1 MYQVGQILY
10 IILKKKK
17 AVFPVQVVEQVVR
30 KTLTGED
37 VTFKVTLPNANES
50 INLQTIAEKV
60 FISSEDLQNYLMSN
74 LSEKITAMVNEA
86 SDLASS
92 SFAAPAQNISSMVDN
107 TSEDMPET
115 MQITLE
121 DGTKANV
128 TVPSKIH

>member
-92 SFAAPAQNISSMVDN
+92 SFAAPTQNISSVVDK

>member
-1 MYQVGQILY
+1 MY

-92 SFAAPAQNISSMVDN
+92 SFAAPTQNISSVVDK

>member
-1 MYQVGQILY
+1 MKFLVDPNEPLRH
-10 IILKKKK
+10 
-17 AVFPVQVVEQVVR
+17 VR
-30 KTLTGED
+30 
-37 VTFKVTLPNANES
+37 NWM
-50 INLQTIAEKV
+50 
-60 FISSEDLQNYLMSN
+60 QNYLMSN

-92 SFAAPAQNISSMVDN
+92 SFAAPAQNISSIVDK